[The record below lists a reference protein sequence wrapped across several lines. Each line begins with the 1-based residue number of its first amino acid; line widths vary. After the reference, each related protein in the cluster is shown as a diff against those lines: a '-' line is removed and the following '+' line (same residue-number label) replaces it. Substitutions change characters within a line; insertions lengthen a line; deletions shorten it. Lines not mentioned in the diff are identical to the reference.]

1 MFEMEISIL
10 LLLFSVALIGGFIDS
25 IAGGGG
31 SITLPTLLFAGASP
45 LEALATNKLQSSFGS
60 FSATRHFYKK
70 GYFSLKQCLPYAILV
85 FVFSAFGTLS
95 VQFINT
101 DFLSKFLPFLIMVF
115 GFYFL
120 FSPKI
125 TEEQRAARFHKGF
138 FLVSLAGIGFYD
150 GFFGPGTGSFLI
162 LALVALAGFGLT
174 QSLAQAKLY
183 NFSTNL
189 ASLIFFALGGNMLW
203 GIGFIM
209 AIGQIIGANLGSRAA
224 IKYGIKL
231 IKPLIVVISFT
242 MALKLFY
249 DQLG

>member
-101 DFLSKFLPFLIMVF
+101 DFLSKFLTFLIMVF
-115 GFYFL
+115 GLYFL
-120 FSPKI
+120 FLHKI
-125 TEEQRAARFHKGF
+125 NEEKIEARFNKGLF
-138 FLVSLAGIGFYD
+138 FIY
-150 GFFGPGTGSFLI
+150 
-162 LALVALAGFGLT
+162 
-174 QSLAQAKLY
+174 
-183 NFSTNL
+183 
-189 ASLIFFALGGNMLW
+189 
-203 GIGFIM
+203 
-209 AIGQIIGANLGSRAA
+209 
-224 IKYGIKL
+224 
-231 IKPLIVVISFT
+231 
-242 MALKLFY
+242 
-249 DQLG
+249 